1 MTFVSRG
8 DMCVWYH
15 TVQDE
20 FETRGLVKD
29 LMTIVVLE
37 PGMHVCSV
45 TAEGGVRQGEL
56 RCDVPLLRLCLS
68 RGL

>member
-8 DMCVWYH
+8 DICVSYH

-20 FETRGLVKD
+20 FEARGLVKD

-45 TAEGGVRQGEL
+45 NAEGGVRQAEF
-56 RCDVPLLRLCLS
+56 RCDVPRLRLCLS